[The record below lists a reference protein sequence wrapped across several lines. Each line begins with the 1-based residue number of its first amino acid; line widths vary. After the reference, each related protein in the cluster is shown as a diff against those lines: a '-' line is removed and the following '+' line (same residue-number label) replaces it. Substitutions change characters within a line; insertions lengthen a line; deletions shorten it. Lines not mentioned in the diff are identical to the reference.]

1 MSDGTYHMCSGILTD
16 GLRETCATCNPRGAI
31 DPNEPTTILSFSAKR
46 VVAATTTP
54 DLRNKDFTLEDDEAD
69 AADAAR
75 SRREVQATIDDA
87 LAQTARMA
95 KDAEASLAQER
106 TDHAE
111 TRAALESAL
120 RDLEGAKGAYDTLAA
135 GVKGAK
141 SLRAAHALVGGG
153 TESAD

>member
-16 GLRETCATCNPRGAI
+16 GLRETCATCNPSG
-31 DPNEPTTILSFSAKR
+31 
-46 VVAATTTP
+46 ATTLLSYSVRLP
-54 DLRNKDFTLEDDEAD
+54 ASALVSALPSADLRNKDFTLEDDEAD

-120 RDLEGAKGAYDTLAA
+120 RDLEGAKSGYDTLAA

-141 SLRAAHALVGGG
+141 SLRAAQALVGGG